1 MTVARFLSP
10 EWLDELNTAAARDH
24 TVAGAVAGA
33 TLTLQQVVTGT
44 AAGEVTYAV
53 RIGDGRVTV
62 TPGRADDADATIT
75 EDAETAAAISSG
87 RLTSQTAILAG
98 RVRVSGDLGALVEH
112 QELLE
117 RLDHVFAEVRE
128 TTTY

>member
-1 MTVARFLSP
+1 MPRFLSP
-10 EWLDELNTAAARDH
+10 EWLDELNAAAAHDPS
-24 TVAGAVAGA
+24 VASAIAGA

-44 AAGEVTYAV
+44 PAGEIAYAV
-53 RIGDGRVTV
+53 RIGDGRVVITA
-62 TPGRADDADATIT
+62 GRAEHADATIT

-112 QELLE
+112 QDLLE
-117 RLDHVFAEVRE
+117 RLDHVFADVRE